1 MYSTYNE
8 GKSVVAERLGPWQ
21 TKFNKILTL
30 HQILM
35 LNRMKILMK
44 KVSKFRVAIR
54 VRISEQ
60 KNILKDTLKI
70 GQKKFLSLLKLATQF
85 RGHKWLV
92 I

>member
-1 MYSTYNE
+1 
-8 GKSVVAERLGPWQ
+8 
-21 TKFNKILTL
+21 
-30 HQILM
+30 M

-54 VRISEQ
+54 VRISKQ

-85 RGHKWLV
+85 RGHK
-92 I
+92 

>member
-54 VRISEQ
+54 VRISKQ
-60 KNILKDTLKI
+60 KNIFIKGYTENWSEEVFIITKI
-70 GQKKFLSLLKLATQF
+70 SNTVP
-85 RGHKWLV
+85 WT
-92 I
+92 

>member
-30 HQILM
+30 QQILM

-54 VRISEQ
+54 VRISKQ
-60 KNILKDTLKI
+60 KNIFTKGYTENWSEEVFIITKI
-70 GQKKFLSLLKLATQF
+70 SNTVP
-85 RGHKWLV
+85 WT
-92 I
+92 

>member
-8 GKSVVAERLGPWQ
+8 GKSVVAKRLGPWQ
-21 TKFNKILTL
+21 TKFNKIFTL

-54 VRISEQ
+54 VRISKQ
-60 KNILKDTLKI
+60 KNIFTKGYTENWSEEVFIITKI
-70 GQKKFLSLLKLATQF
+70 SNTVP
-85 RGHKWLV
+85 WT
-92 I
+92 

>member
-54 VRISEQ
+54 VRISKQ
-60 KNILKDTLKI
+60 KNIFTKGYTENWSEEVFIITKT
-70 GQKKFLSLLKLATQF
+70 SNTVP
-85 RGHKWLV
+85 WT
-92 I
+92 